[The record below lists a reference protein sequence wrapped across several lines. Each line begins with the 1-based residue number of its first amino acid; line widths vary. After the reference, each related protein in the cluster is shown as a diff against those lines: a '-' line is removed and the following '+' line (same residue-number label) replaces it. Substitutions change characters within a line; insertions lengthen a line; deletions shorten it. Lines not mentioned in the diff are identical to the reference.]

1 MPQGLIMKFYV
12 APLLTITACL
22 SLCAHADESFETC
35 SSTKVR
41 QMELQRSIKAELNRG
56 QSTAPD
62 DRYRYRP
69 DTTAMQQEEQK
80 LEEWL
85 WKSCRD
91 YSNELRNIEQQY
103 M

>member
-1 MPQGLIMKFYV
+1 MKFYV
-12 APLLTITACL
+12 VPLLAITALLPL
-22 SLCAHADESFETC
+22 STHADESFESC
-35 SSTKVR
+35 RSTKVR
-41 QMELQRSIKAELNRG
+41 QMELQRSIKTELNRG
-56 QSTAPD
+56 QSTAQD

-69 DTTAMQQEEQK
+69 DTTAMQQQEQK

-91 YSNELRNIEQQY
+91 YSNELRSIEQQY